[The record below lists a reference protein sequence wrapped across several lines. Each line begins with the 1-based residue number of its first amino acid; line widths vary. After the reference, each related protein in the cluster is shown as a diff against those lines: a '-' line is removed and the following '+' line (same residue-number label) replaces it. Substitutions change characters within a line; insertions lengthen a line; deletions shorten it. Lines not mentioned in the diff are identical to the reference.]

1 MNLIRRKYCM
11 FKIVAP
17 RAEYPYCPS
26 SLLSSLRV
34 QSQVTGVIGIMRD
47 NLSKVLDRGEKLED
61 LEGKSGKEPYLLRG
75 DHTLTLGS
83 CQVFSVLYSFICMDT
98 EEWQNMGKAYVNV
111 KWVGLNSMH

>member
-1 MNLIRRKYCM
+1 MVDRRS
-11 FKIVAP
+11 ILP
-17 RAEYPYCPS
+17 SLLS

-75 DHTLTLGS
+75 DHTPTLGS
-83 CQVFSVLYSFICMDT
+83 CQVFSFAD
-98 EEWQNMGKAYVNV
+98 
-111 KWVGLNSMH
+111 